1 MNQKDGQTERQTVF
15 FFHASFAGS
24 VRRERER
31 EIDTREFSYGGD
43 ISFFIYIN
51 DYSDGLA

>member
-1 MNQKDGQTERQTVF
+1 MFF

-31 EIDTREFSYGGD
+31 ERERERDDARVLSKPRV
-43 ISFFIYIN
+43 
-51 DYSDGLA
+51 GLLNEN